1 MTIEFAMAVK
11 GSSADVAQ
19 ATGPAETDDAAGATE
34 TQTTELAQ
42 GPGPT
47 IGSGPTGAGPTEASE
62 EVVVERQ
69 KALSQMVDLVS
80 QSLDNALSPS
90 IFALSAAD
98 LLGHFKHLALC
109 IVQGFA
115 FQFEAFALYFLEGV
129 GVREACSI
137 CNFSSS

>member
-19 ATGPAETDDAAGATE
+19 ASGPAETDAAAGATE

-47 IGSGPTGAGPTEASE
+47 IGSGPTEASE

-109 IVQGFA
+109 IAQGFA

>member
-19 ATGPAETDDAAGATE
+19 ATGPAETDAAAGATE

-47 IGSGPTGAGPTEASE
+47 IGSGPTEASE

>member
-1 MTIEFAMAVK
+1 
-11 GSSADVAQ
+11 
-19 ATGPAETDDAAGATE
+19 
-34 TQTTELAQ
+34 
-42 GPGPT
+42 
-47 IGSGPTGAGPTEASE
+47 

-109 IVQGFA
+109 IAQGFA
-115 FQFEAFALYFLEGV
+115 FQFEAFAFYFLEGFKIEDEDLLEKV
-129 GVREACSI
+129 KDL
-137 CNFSSS
+137 

>member
-47 IGSGPTGAGPTEASE
+47 IGSGPTEASE

>member
-1 MTIEFAMAVK
+1 MTIEFAMAVE

-19 ATGPAETDDAAGATE
+19 ASGPAETDAAAGATE

-47 IGSGPTGAGPTEASE
+47 IGSGPTEASE

-90 IFALSAAD
+90 IFAVSAAD

>member
-47 IGSGPTGAGPTEASE
+47 IGSGPTEASE

-109 IVQGFA
+109 IAQGFA
-115 FQFEAFALYFLEGV
+115 FQFEAFAFYFLEGV

>member
-19 ATGPAETDDAAGATE
+19 ASGPAETDAAAGATE

-47 IGSGPTGAGPTEASE
+47 IGSGPTEASE